1 MAEVCIPPFY
11 TQATLL
17 VHTEKKDNPTGSQ
30 VMVAKTPPSS
40 PQKHIALLLTGGGA
54 RAAYQIGVLK
64 AIAEWYPRVHHSP
77 FTIYCGTSAGALN
90 ATSLACHAS
99 CFRLGVKKLSWL
111 WTHLSTPDIFKSSF
125 SGMFY
130 HIGRQ
135 GFARMQAQYHC
146 APPFGL
152 LDNRPLRTLL
162 NNVLQFNKIEH
173 QIMTGNLRG
182 LAITASNYQT
192 SRSVT
197 FYQGQPDIEPWT
209 RSRAI
214 GIPSQ
219 ITTEHLLASSA
230 IPIVFPASQI
240 GHSYY
245 GDGSVHQI
253 APLRPALKMGAE
265 RVLIIDLNPRQSEQS
280 HGLAHAPGLAALG
293 GHLMDAIFA
302 DTLSADLE
310 HLDRMNA
317 LVNAMPK
324 TKAEAL
330 SLRQVDA
337 FHLSPSEPFEPLVE
351 RHYCDMPIA
360 VRGLMRILGI
370 SPVEDTAMTS
380 YLLFE
385 SKYINQLIDMGYKD
399 TQDRRTD
406 LAAFLA
412 GE

>member
-1 MAEVCIPPFY
+1 MASSARSNIPR
-11 TQATLL
+11 
-17 VHTEKKDNPTGSQ
+17 
-30 VMVAKTPPSS
+30 KTT
-40 PQKHIALLLTGGGA
+40 ALLLTGGGA

-90 ATSLACHAS
+90 ATSLACHTS

-111 WTHLSTPDIFKSSF
+111 WANLTTKDVFQSSF
-125 SGMFY
+125 SGMFH

-135 GFARMQAQYHC
+135 GFARMQANYHC

-152 LDNRPLRTLL
+152 LDNRPLRGLL
-162 NNVLQFNKIEH
+162 NNVLNYSKIEH
-173 QIMTGNLRG
+173 QILAGNLRG

-192 SRSVT
+192 SKSVT
-197 FYQGQPDIEPWT
+197 FYQGQSCIEPWT

-214 GIPSQ
+214 GIPCQ

-240 GHSYY
+240 GHNYY

-253 APLRPALKMGAE
+253 APLRPALKMGADK
-265 RVLIIDLNPRQSEQS
+265 VLIIDLNPKRSQKN
-280 HGLAHAPGLAALG
+280 HALAQAPGLASLG

-310 HLDRMNA
+310 HLERMNA
-317 LVNAMPK
+317 LVGAMAK
-324 TKAEAL
+324 SKAEKLA
-330 SLRQVDA
+330 LRQVDA

-351 RHYCDMPIA
+351 RYYCHMPTA
-360 VRGLMRILGI
+360 VRGLMRVLGI
-370 SPVEDTAMTS
+370 SPVEDAAITS

-385 SKYINQLIDMGYKD
+385 PKYINHLIDMGY
-399 TQDRRTD
+399 QDAQNRRSD
-406 LAAFLA
+406 LAAFLSD
-412 GE
+412 E